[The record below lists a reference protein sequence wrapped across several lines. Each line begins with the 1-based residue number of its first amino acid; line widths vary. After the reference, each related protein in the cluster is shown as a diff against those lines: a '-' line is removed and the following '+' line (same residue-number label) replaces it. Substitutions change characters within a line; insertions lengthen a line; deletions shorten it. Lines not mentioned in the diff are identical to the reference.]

1 MSDESPEEKLLRSIF
16 GEGPPATARFEPETL
31 PETTLSEASKERIKL
46 RSQYAN
52 GMAISLFAVGV
63 LGPVVAIMGTD
74 GNTTARLVGLA
85 LTAIVCFG
93 LSVALHLHAAKNL
106 GELDQ

>member
-1 MSDESPEEKLLRSIF
+1 MSDETPEELERAILSIQA
-16 GEGPPATARFEPETL
+16 ELEALALPAPTDTELT
-31 PETTLSEASKERIKL
+31 EASKERIKL

-63 LGPVVAIMGTD
+63 LGPIVAIMGSDNISTS
-74 GNTTARLVGLA
+74 RLTGLV
-85 LTAIVCFG
+85 LTGIVCFG
-93 LSVALHLHAAKNL
+93 LSVVLHLYATKNL

>member
-1 MSDESPEEKLLRSIF
+1 MSDETPEERLMRSIF
-16 GEGPPATARFEPETL
+16 GEASPIPLNLEAELTPESTL
-31 PETTLSEASKERIKL
+31 TEASKERIKL

-74 GNTTARLVGLA
+74 DISSSRLTGLV
-85 LTAIVCFG
+85 LTGIVCFG
-93 LSVALHLHAAKNL
+93 LSVVLHLYAAKNL